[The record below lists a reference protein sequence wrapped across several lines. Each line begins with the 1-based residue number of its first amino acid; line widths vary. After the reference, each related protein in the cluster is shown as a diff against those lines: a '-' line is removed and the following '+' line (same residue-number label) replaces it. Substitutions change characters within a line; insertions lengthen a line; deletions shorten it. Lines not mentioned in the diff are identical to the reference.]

1 MSYLAMT
8 RVEACGNTNEIDNG
22 REAIQVD
29 HRKDDRDQKKSEK
42 TSNRTVSL
50 LPVGRD
56 IIEKFDCQFI
66 AEEAGCIGWKGS

>member
-8 RVEACGNTNEIDNG
+8 RVEACGNTNEIENG

-29 HRKDDRDQKKSEK
+29 HRKDDRDRKK

-66 AEEAGCIGWKGS
+66 AEKAGCIGWKGA